1 MTAPNFM
8 TNDLI
13 VRYAPAAGAIEP
25 INKVSSRYTF
35 VSTLEAVDL
44 LRETGWYPIRA
55 QQSNTRL
62 QEKEGFQKHS
72 IRFTRNE
79 NYELKPKD
87 ERVDLVLYNSHDLG
101 SSFKLIA
108 SVWRLVC
115 GNGLMVASDFANF
128 THRHVGF
135 KGDDFMESAEK
146 ITASASIINDQMDY
160 LKGIQL
166 NYQEQLVYAESAHK
180 LIYEETDHAPITPER
195 LLNCRRFEDTK
206 NNLWNTFNTV
216 QENIIKGGI
225 KGYTQGENGPRKHT
239 TRAVQSLDRNIKLN
253 QSLWMLT
260 EKMAELKNMSIAA

>member
-13 VRYAPAAGAIEP
+13 VRYAPAAGAIAP

-180 LIYEETDHAPITPER
+180 LIYEETEHAPISSER

-206 NNLWNTFNTV
+206 NSLWNTFNTV

-225 KGYTQGENGPRKHT
+225 KGYTKGENGPRKHT

-253 QSLWMLT
+253 QALWVLT